1 KYGVQVNTVSCNKYD
16 YEGTKTADIVISV
29 GGDGTFLS
37 AALRITDKNKP
48 IIGINSN
55 PDTSEGSLCL
65 PRHWHNN
72 IPLIH
77 SSRIILLM
85 EDNRGAVDFKSLSRH
100 RDNKILALSSTLI
113 PGVAFSSGSGSV
125 TLKCVALHS
134 YRQRIRLI
142 SSTPPSE
149 LKALDDVT
157 PLIFEPHAPH
167 SRHSDEAT
175 QSNSPFQSPTYLL
188 SFRSLNDVFV
198 SACMSA
204 RVSRYEVSI
213 DDSEPMTQKSSG
225 FLVCT
230 GTGSSSWHRSL
241 HQINANLVAKILSL
255 ASDSSVSSND
265 NNLSA
270 ASSYFELA
278 ALIAERY
285 NSSLLFPPDS
295 QYMAFSVRE
304 LIANHVFKFGSPRGF
319 AKKMSI
325 CHSSLIHMN
334 NLLKLIPL
342 LRIVSRM
349 DDAYISVDGWLALP
363 FEDGTS
369 LELSIHPDDVLC
381 VADFSDTIPV
391 LSVEFK
397 N

>member
-1 KYGVQVNTVSCNKYD
+1 MFNVLEAKFQSVICSQIKYSVQVNTVNCNKYD
-16 YEGTKTADIVISV
+16 YEDTKAADLVISV

-72 IPLIH
+72 IPLIVD
-77 SSRIILLM
+77 RLM
-85 EDNRGAVDFKSLSRH
+85 NGDFR
-100 RDNKILALSSTLI
+100 
-113 PGVAFSSGSGSV
+113 
-125 TLKCVALHS
+125 HS

-149 LKALDDVT
+149 LKALDGVT

-167 SRHSDEAT
+167 SRHSYETT
-175 QSNSPFQSPTYLL
+175 QSNAPFQPSTYLL
-188 SFRSLNDVFV
+188 PFRSLNDVFV

-213 DDSEPMTQKSSG
+213 DDNEPMPQKSSG

-241 HQINANLVAKILSL
+241 HQVDANLVARILSL

-285 NSSLLFPPDS
+285 NSSLLFSPDS
-295 QYMAFSVRE
+295 HYMAFSVRE

-319 AKKMSI
+319 AKK
-325 CHSSLIHMN
+325 
-334 NLLKLIPL
+334 

-363 FEDGTS
+363 FEDGAS
-369 LELSIHPDDVLC
+369 LELSIHPGDVLC
-381 VADFSDTIPV
+381 VADFSDDSTK
-391 LSVEFK
+391 S
-397 N
+397 NNR